1 MKDGEDRYDL
11 RNYEDD
17 VSRLQ
22 SEVDFQEDL
31 VGNLEKKPIDSSHN
45 IITETRPRKKG
56 LSLALIFI
64 LGIFAGIIGG
74 IIGTYTLFVIN
85 EKPIYTYEKVN
96 IINNKDRDN
105 AVSVAIRKVMDS
117 VVGITTVSTQTDFFS
132 MEESLLEGIGT
143 GVIVDERGYIIT
155 NSHVVNDGEVQD
167 LYVHLYSGEQL
178 TGELIWNDEL
188 MDLAIVKVNRSNL
201 PVAELG
207 NSDDLILG
215 EIAVAIG
222 NPLGLS
228 FDRSAT
234 AGIISGLNR
243 TVEVTESEVFYELIQ
258 TDASINPGNSGGP
271 LTNIKGQVI
280 GINTVKVN
288 SGEGLGFAIPIN
300 SIRKIITE
308 VIDTGSYKK
317 VQLGIRAIDMS
328 DFINIYGSENV
339 PIDYGVIVHTVLDNS
354 VAKAN
359 GLLKG
364 DIIIAM
370 EDEKIDNYR
379 KLQTQLFKHEK
390 GDEVR
395 MFIIRK
401 NIHMIVILK
410 F

>member
-31 VGNLEKKPIDSSHN
+31 VGNLEKKPIDSYHN

-56 LSLALIFI
+56 ISLALIFI

-74 IIGTYTLFVIN
+74 IIGTYTLFLIN

-155 NSHVVNDGEVQD
+155 NSHVVNDGEVQN

>member
-56 LSLALIFI
+56 ISLALIFI

-74 IIGTYTLFVIN
+74 IIGTYTLFLIN

-155 NSHVVNDGEVQD
+155 NSHVVNDGEVQN

>member
-56 LSLALIFI
+56 ISLALIFI

-155 NSHVVNDGEVQD
+155 NSHVVNDGEVQN